1 MCGVCVYFVQVE
13 GSSLVGNLGLDAVGL
28 GLGAGAKKGMDPTTL
43 MMLIG
48 GGSSLL
54 GGLLGGDGYQERK
67 TFTNA
72 GIADPKR
79 ALTDALGAVRSFG
92 AGLEARGPA
101 RLRSFVPPPAAPIN
115 VPGVG
120 FQIGGG
126 LGTDPALFDASILQG
141 RQANG
146 PSTPFQSLHQATT
159 PLGGRSSSSGQS
171 TGSKAKQRQPR
182 SE

>member
-1 MCGVCVYFVQVE
+1 
-13 GSSLVGNLGLDAVGL
+13 
-28 GLGAGAKKGMDPTTL
+28 MDPATL

-72 GIADPKR
+72 GVADPKR
-79 ALTDALGAVRSFG
+79 ALSDALMAIRSFG
-92 AGLEARGPA
+92 SNLESRGPA
-101 RLRSFVPPPAAPIN
+101 RLSAGSIVARPPQPVNI
-115 VPGVG
+115 PGLG

-126 LGTDPALFDASILQG
+126 LGTDPALLDQTILQG
-141 RQANG
+141 RQM
-146 PSTPFQSLHQATT
+146 
-159 PLGGRSSSSGQS
+159 GQS
-171 TGSKAKQRQPR
+171 TPMQSLYQGSSQLGARKPSPNSQPTGHRAKQRQPR